1 MEKTSHR
8 LFIFVLLFSPLA
20 LGAVRPWPMLIME
33 SGVLLAL
40 LLLLISRAVSRDPL
54 VRAPGML
61 PLMLCL
67 GFVALQIVPL
77 PAALVKLFS
86 PATYDLYQN
95 TLGIIG
101 PVRWIPL
108 SFDRHETLLD
118 LARYT
123 AYVGAYFLSLQLFA
137 DHRRL
142 TSAVNVIVGFAAVL
156 AVLSIV
162 ERYMGWG
169 RTFWIFN
176 AKVTGF
182 GPSVNWDRYEGFMW
196 LYNGRNSGIGPY
208 VNRNHYAG
216 FMGMVLP
223 LVVALFFHFRPALQ
237 YLTFR
242 ERIVEFFSH
251 PRSQPYIL
259 LGFSAV
265 AVSASIFISL
275 SRGSIVSTCITLG
288 GLGMLLAARSA
299 AARKGAISFVLL
311 WITILLSVG
320 WFGWEPIFE
329 RFDRIRSED
338 GTIAETRLLIWKDS
352 LDIVHDFP
360 VAGTGFGA
368 FERIFPSY
376 RTFPGKSTFGR
387 VHNDYIEL
395 LTDGGA
401 IGFIL
406 IGWFMTA
413 VVKSAVSRFRKRRD
427 SYAIHLF
434 WGGLAGIFYMLLHSL
449 TDFNLHIPANGLFF
463 IVLVSIMVS
472 AAHTRFRTRAKRTYL
487 PALGSRANTIAITLT
502 GAALLLTATVGIANV
517 IANHYFYEANV
528 ELSKNETTVPEAE
541 SAIVILQKASLF
553 APFHFLY
560 PQIAGDLFLK
570 KVGNHS
576 QARQLFTRSF
586 HLLPVSSYTM
596 RRLAIC
602 YARDGESE
610 TAEALFKAAVT
621 YAPLS
626 SVARKDYALWLV
638 DNDRISEGI
647 SLLREAIDRAPD
659 RTVEYMTAL
668 SERGVEELLLSSAL
682 PDRARPQLAYARRLE
697 KEGFTDRAEVF
708 FEKALDFLEKEETPE
723 VRHFREIYT
732 YYTKSERYRDA
743 LQVIRTAVSF
753 FPDDSSLRLAAAR
766 CYEKCDIPYRA
777 IEEYRKVLVL
787 DPNNRAAKKRLVVL
801 EGAE

>member
-77 PAALVKLFS
+77 PAVLVKLFS

-142 TSAVNVIVGFAAVL
+142 TSAVNVIVGYAAVL

-162 ERYMGWG
+162 ERYTGG
-169 RTFWIFN
+169 EKVFWLID
-176 AKVTGF
+176 AGKTGF
-182 GPSVNWDRYEGFMW
+182 
-196 LYNGRNSGIGPY
+196 GPY

-223 LVVALFFHFRPALQ
+223 LTAALFFHYRPGLHYA
-237 YLTFR
+237 TFR
-242 ERIVEFFSH
+242 ERIVEFFGH

-259 LGFSAV
+259 LGLSAI

-275 SRGSIVSTCITLG
+275 SRGSIVSTCISLG
-288 GLGMLLAARSA
+288 GLGVALAVRNATVRRSA
-299 AARKGAISFVLL
+299 IPFALL
-311 WITILLSVG
+311 WITILFSVG
-320 WFGWEPIFE
+320 WFGWEPIFD
-329 RFDRIRSED
+329 RFDRIRGED
-338 GTIAETRLLIWKDS
+338 GTIAETRLLIWEDS
-352 LDIVHDFP
+352 LDIIHDFP

-368 FERIFPSY
+368 YERIFPVY
-376 RTFPGKSTFGR
+376 RSFTGRSTYGHA
-387 VHNDYIEL
+387 HNDYIEL
-395 LTDGGA
+395 MTDGGA
-401 IGFIL
+401 IGFFL
-406 IGWFMTA
+406 MGWFFI
-413 VVKSAVSRFRKRRD
+413 VVVRSSLSRLRKRRD

-472 AAHTRFRTRAKRTYL
+472 AVHTRFRTRAKRTYL
-487 PALGSRANTIAITLT
+487 PVLGSRVRIPAVAMAGI
-502 GAALLLTATVGIANV
+502 ALLLVATVGISNV
-517 IANHYFYEANV
+517 ISNHHLNKVVAEMLKDDASIAEV
-528 ELSKNETTVPEAE
+528 ESVNSTLR
-541 SAIVILQKASLF
+541 KASFF
-553 APFHFLY
+553 APFNALFPRL
-560 PQIAGDLFLK
+560 AGGLALEDM
-570 KVGNHS
+570 GDRS
-576 QARQLFTRSF
+576 QALQLFTRSF